1 MSEFLLIM
9 IIETIYLLFKPEH
22 NKANKLP
29 DNIVPEWKP
38 ASGQQWLSLGD
49 KNALNWFDGLAYPV
63 MLLKLEQEVN
73 T

>member
-49 KNALNWFDGLAYPV
+49 KNAL
-63 MLLKLEQEVN
+63 